1 MTPQIYSE
9 KRFGVNSDQLSIN
22 ALSIIEKLQKN
33 GFDAYIVGGGIRD
46 LIKGLQPKDF
56 DIATNCQPNEIRKLF
71 KNSRII
77 GRRFQLVH
85 ITFPN
90 EIVETTTFRS
100 GKDKNDDSMQI
111 NDGGRIL
118 RDNVWG
124 TQEED
129 VFRRDFTINSIYYDP
144 FSKEII
150 DYTAGI
156 KDLKSRVIR
165 FIGDPEQRI
174 KEDPVRILR
183 AIRFAAKL
191 NFKIEKRA
199 LPAIKKYKTQI
210 ADMPPSRVYEEIAK
224 LFLLGNSEN
233 SFNLLKELGILQ
245 ILFPHTDL
253 AKEKY
258 DTFFT
263 NAFRDTDERY
273 KQNKKLNPGFLFATL
288 LWPKVFEESEIE
300 TKINF
305 RKFYQTSANVIRRQQ
320 SIAAIPRRFTS
331 FIKDV
336 WMYQI
341 RFNKVG
347 KKSINF
353 AQSLRFRAAYDF
365 LLIRKQ
371 LEPELE
377 DSINWWT
384 EFKTANYDKKI
395 KLLKSKRKR

>member
-1 MTPQIYSE
+1 VTPQIYSE

-253 AKEKY
+253 AKKKY

>member
-253 AKEKY
+253 AKKKY

>member
-1 MTPQIYSE
+1 
-9 KRFGVNSDQLSIN
+9 
-22 ALSIIEKLQKN
+22 
-33 GFDAYIVGGGIRD
+33 
-46 LIKGLQPKDF
+46 
-56 DIATNCQPNEIRKLF
+56 
-71 KNSRII
+71 
-77 GRRFQLVH
+77 
-85 ITFPN
+85 
-90 EIVETTTFRS
+90 
-100 GKDKNDDSMQI
+100 MQI

-156 KDLKSRVIR
+156 KDLKSKVIK

-174 KEDPVRILR
+174 KEDPIRILR

-199 LPAIKKYKTQI
+199 LPAIKKYRAQI
-210 ADMPPSRVYEEIAK
+210 TDMPPARVYEEIAK
-224 LFLLGNSEN
+224 LFLLGHSEN
-233 SFNLLKELGILQ
+233 SYCLLKELGVLQ
-245 ILFPHTDL
+245 ILFPHTNL
-253 AKEKY
+253 NKERY

-263 NAFRDTDERY
+263 NAFRDTDERF

-305 RKFYQTSANVIRRQQ
+305 RNFYQTTANVIRRQQ
-320 SIAAIPRRFTS
+320 LITAIPRRFTS

-341 RFNKVG
+341 RFNKIG
-347 KKSINF
+347 KKSISF
-353 AQSLRFRAAYDF
+353 SQSLRFRAAYDF

-371 LEPELE
+371 LEPDLE
-377 DSINWWT
+377 ERINWWT

-395 KLLKSKRKR
+395 RLLKLKRKR